1 MKPKTIFEDLSSK
14 KIEEPIVN
22 TKKVTPSVL
31 FTGNVIAKA
40 EKATNNGPSPLFKDT
55 YLRSRPTIKLQE
67 LKSQYSKIDDIVLN
81 QALELILTT
90 NCDQVNQKTII
101 NWGFSAQESYARL
114 IEKIA
119 SISNSTLLE
128 ATKKLI
134 NEIGALI
141 ETNTKTIGI
150 IKKLLKRTSTENV
163 YQKIVIKNELL
174 KKNVIML
181 HNLLDIV
188 AKSEKDAVSLENEIM
203 VNIIAGN
210 YLIQLIGAEY
220 KDAFQTRITSLES
233 LNIQF
238 KVTKKQL
245 ELLNDTIIKIISII
259 QDTLAVE
266 VPMWYNNA
274 AFEKLSETQKIEI
287 LNKIKL

>member
-101 NWGFSAQESYARL
+101 NWGFSAQESYAR
-114 IEKIA
+114 
-119 SISNSTLLE
+119 
-128 ATKKLI
+128 
-134 NEIGALI
+134 LI